1 MKFYYIYK
9 ALAHPENNGYVA
21 PFSLKER
28 LMHVKEAKQK
38 LGTRFQWLCDTM
50 DNDLKHAFG
59 DRPNS
64 EFVVN
69 PQGKI
74 VVARRWSNPAALRED
89 LERLVGPVPRPT
101 RISQLD
107 LPQIERP
114 KTAVKGVVPRVPLP
128 GSMMPV
134 KVRPLESNA
143 TYYVKLRAEIQP
155 DYFREGTGK
164 LYLGFFLNPL
174 HKVHWNNR
182 AAPVTYEI
190 TDMQGIEVADT
201 QGKGPDVKAD
211 ADADPREFLVE
222 VSDHVSAGNGPP
234 EFRITVRYF
243 ACDDAE
249 TFCKPVSQEYVVSLV
264 RDADGGSRRTTGS
277 RRSRG
282 RRPTPV
288 PSSDDPR
295 SLGRPPG
302 SRIPHRN
309 R

>member
-1 MKFYYIYK
+1 MKFYYVYK

-28 LMHVKEAKQK
+28 LMHVKEARQK

-50 DNDLKHAFG
+50 DNELKHAFG

-74 VVARRWSNPAALRED
+74 VVARQWSNPIALRED
-89 LERLVGPVPRPT
+89 LKRLVGPVPRPT
-101 RISQLD
+101 QVSQLN

-114 KTAVKGVVPRVPLP
+114 ETAPKGVVPRVQLP
-128 GSMMPV
+128 GTMLPV
-134 KVRPLESNA
+134 VVRPLQPDA

-155 DYFREGTGK
+155 EYFREGTGK
-164 LYLGFFLNPL
+164 LYLGFFLDPL
-174 HKVHWNNR
+174 HKVHWNNK

-190 TDMQGIEVADT
+190 TDVQGVDVSDRR
-201 QGKGPDVKAD
+201 GKGPDVEAA

-222 VSDHVSAGNGPP
+222 VCDHVSAGKGPP

-264 RDADGGSRRTTGS
+264 RDADGGSRRATGN
-277 RRSRG
+277 RGSRG
-282 RRPTPV
+282 RRPSQG
-288 PSSDDPR
+288 PSSNDRR
-295 SLGRPPG
+295 SLGRRPG
-302 SRIPHRN
+302 SRIPQRN